1 MVGLIQ
7 ENINIL
13 LPRSI
18 YWLSAI
24 FIYGKQWR
32 NNPYNNIKKC

>member
-13 LPRSI
+13 LPDSI
-18 YWLSAI
+18 YWVLC
-24 FIYGKQWR
+24 YLYLYRKH
-32 NNPYNNIKKC
+32 